1 MFTVKFYVDTK
12 RNDALML
19 RITNNRKKA
28 EMSLG
33 FQMQEETLN
42 DAMSPNPKAENL
54 RYKSL
59 LSHWQTAIEDL
70 RIELAKERKSDLD
83 AKEIRALVSSAIFG
97 LAEEE
102 KDGTKA
108 SGEFVEWF
116 CRFADTHNSPD
127 ARTRKDY
134 YHTLSRLKSFAP
146 QLDSL
151 NFADIT
157 VGWLEEFDRFL
168 SSTCG
173 LNSRNHHMRNI
184 RAVFKFALR
193 HDLDIRNPFD
203 RIRLKTEQT
212 VKRSLTVEELREIF
226 TMEVIPYAEIY
237 RDMFKL
243 SFMLVG
249 INPIDLF
256 RLKSISPHGRLEY
269 RRAKTH
275 KLYSIKVEPE
285 AMEIIEKYRGDNNLL
300 MLSARWKLPESFG
313 AMANRALRTLGAKPA
328 ARGRKRS
335 DGAKFPELT
344 LYWARHTWATIA
356 SDLDVPD
363 ATISLAL
370 GHSGENRVTDIYIR
384 RNQQKADEAN
394 RRVLDWVLY
403 GKR

>member
-1 MFTVKFYVDTK
+1 MFTVKFYVDAK

-33 FQMQEETLN
+33 FQMPEEAFN
-42 DAMSPNPKAENL
+42 DAMSPNPKIENL

-102 KDGTKA
+102 KDGIKA

-168 SSTCG
+168 SPTCG

-212 VKRSLTVEELREIF
+212 MKRSLTVEELREIF
-226 TMEVIPYAEIY
+226 TMEVMPYAEIY

-256 RLKSISPHGRLEY
+256 RVKGITSHGRIDY

-275 KLYSIKVEPE
+275 KPYSIKLEPDG
-285 AMEIIEKYRGDNNLL
+285 K
-300 MLSARWKLPESFG
+300 G
-313 AMANRALRTLGAKPA
+313 AC
-328 ARGRKRS
+328 
-335 DGAKFPELT
+335 
-344 LYWARHTWATIA
+344 
-356 SDLDVPD
+356 V
-363 ATISLAL
+363 
-370 GHSGENRVTDIYIR
+370 
-384 RNQQKADEAN
+384 
-394 RRVLDWVLY
+394 
-403 GKR
+403 